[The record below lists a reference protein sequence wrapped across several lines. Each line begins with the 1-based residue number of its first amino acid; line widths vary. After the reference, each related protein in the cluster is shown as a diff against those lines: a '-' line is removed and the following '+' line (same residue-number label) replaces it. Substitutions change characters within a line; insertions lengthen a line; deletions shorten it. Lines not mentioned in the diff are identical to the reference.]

1 MPIFK
6 RFVETYSDLV
16 PTILRRK
23 AKNVLNLAL
32 QQFFAAQDAVAEAL
46 DEYIE
51 GGWPLPTARGWVL
64 DQHWGPY
71 LNLQRNGNT
80 DAEYRVYLRA
90 KKLLNRSWGAA
101 DQALQIFQL
110 ILPTATLTFT
120 PAYPKHW
127 LVNIFG
133 VDLAEAGKA
142 IEFMRKYP
150 SPLGGGFSVC
160 GDNGF
165 AVASDAKVFSYS
177 SVYGTEGVE
186 YDVTGWFSSVYGDPG
201 SDTAGWAHLAQI

>member
-71 LNLQRNGNT
+71 LNLQRNGQNDT
-80 DAEYRVYLRA
+80 IFRLFLRA
-90 KKLLNRSWGAA
+90 KRLLNRSWGSA
-101 DQALQIFQL
+101 DQALEIFEL
-110 ILPTATLTFT
+110 LLPTATLTFV
-120 PAYPKHW
+120 PQYPKQW
-127 LVNIFG
+127 IVNISG
-133 VDLAEAGKA
+133 VDMAQAAPALA
-142 IEFMRKYP
+142 FMEKKP

-165 AVASDAKVFSYS
+165 ALVADANVMSFS

-186 YDVTGWFSSVYGDPG
+186 YTVTGSFSSVYGPSGADE
-201 SDTAGWAHLAQI
+201 AGWAHVQQI